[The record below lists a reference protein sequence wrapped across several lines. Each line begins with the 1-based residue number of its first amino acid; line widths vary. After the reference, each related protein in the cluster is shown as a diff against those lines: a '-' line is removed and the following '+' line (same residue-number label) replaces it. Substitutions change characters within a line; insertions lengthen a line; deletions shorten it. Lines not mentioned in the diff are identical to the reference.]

1 MSLETFLS
9 KVKEG
14 NKNQEIN
21 LEQSLSKIAQT
32 MSYSDSIE
40 KLMQLTRASERDKER
55 LSILYALNNG
65 RLKSR
70 VLKDY
75 MFAYLSLANSKK
87 GESRKELIEIVK
99 ANTPQIPKGFF
110 AKIKDSFSFD

>member
-1 MSLETFLS
+1 MSLENILG
-9 KVKEG
+9 KVKSEEH
-14 NKNQEIN
+14 KKELD
-21 LEQSLSKIAQT
+21 LEQSISRIARM
-32 MSYSDSIE
+32 MSYSE
-40 KLMQLTRASERDKER
+40 NLERLMQLTRASDIDKAK
-55 LSILYALNNG
+55 LPILFALNNG

-110 AKIKDSFSFD
+110 SKIKDSFSFD